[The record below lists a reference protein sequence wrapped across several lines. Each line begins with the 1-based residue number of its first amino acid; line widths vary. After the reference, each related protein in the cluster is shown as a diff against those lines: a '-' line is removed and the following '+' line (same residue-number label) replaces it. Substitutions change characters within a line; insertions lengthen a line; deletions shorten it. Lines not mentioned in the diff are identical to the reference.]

1 VEYIVNKVS
10 ICRGAGMPLYEY
22 VCNECGQPF
31 EKMMR
36 FSELNQS
43 PNCPTCA
50 GTNTRKQISLFASSS
65 SSSPSTSSGCG
76 NSPTNRFH

>member
-1 VEYIVNKVS
+1 
-10 ICRGAGMPLYEY
+10 MPLYEY

-43 PNCPTCA
+43 PNCPTC
-50 GTNTRKQISLFASSS
+50 TSNNTSKQISLFASSS
-65 SSSPSTSSGCG
+65 SSTSSGAGCG
-76 NSPTNRFH
+76 SSPTSRFR

>member
-1 VEYIVNKVS
+1 
-10 ICRGAGMPLYEY
+10 MPLYEY

-36 FSELNQS
+36 FSELSQS

-50 GTNTRKQISLFASSS
+50 STNTSKQISLFASSS
-65 SSSPSTSSGCG
+65 SSSSSGSGCG
-76 NSPTNRFH
+76 TSPTGRFR